1 MPEALHAGSPSG
13 DGGLRVCFLLNHYAT
28 HQVAHAAPFG
38 FELSRREP
46 QADVTIACT
55 SDAQRDA
62 ASDLGRLFPGQ
73 RATIVRLQMSLAHRA
88 ADALLSRLV
97 FVAKRGMLASNLE
110 FFRGF
115 DAIAAPEKT
124 CLELRTRLGLAGVKF
139 IHTRH
144 GAGDREG
151 SFDERTREFD
161 LTLVAGQK
169 ILDRLAERDLVSE
182 GKIAVVGYPKL
193 DLADASPPPPALF
206 ANTCPTVVY
215 NPHFDTKVS
224 SWRSHGI
231 AVLDWFAAH
240 PDYNLMFAPHVVLFE
255 RARRHRAQLP
265 HRMRASN
272 NLRVDLGSAAS
283 SDMTYTRAAD
293 IYLGDVSSQVYEF
306 IARPRPCVFLN
317 AHAIRWEGDPH
328 YAHWRFGP
336 VIERVEQLGDALDSA
351 RRDSARYE
359 AAQREAFAY
368 TFSREPGRSAA
379 QRGADAVAEFLRR
392 GRIVSGCY
400 AASPASSA
408 R

>member
-1 MPEALHAGSPSG
+1 M
-13 DGGLRVCFLLNHYAT
+13 RVCFLLNHYAT
-28 HQVAHAAPFG
+28 HQVAHAAPFA

-46 QADVTIACT
+46 HADVTIACT

-62 ASDLGRLFPGQ
+62 ALQLGLVFPGQ
-73 RATIVRLQMSLAHRA
+73 HAKIVRLQMSLAYRA
-88 ADALLSRLV
+88 ADVLLSRFV

-115 DAIAAPEKT
+115 DAIAAPEKNF
-124 CLELRTRLGLAGVKF
+124 LELRTRFGLTGVRL

-144 GAGDREG
+144 GAGDRKG
-151 SFDERTREFD
+151 SFDERAREFD

-169 ILDRLAERDLVSE
+169 ILDRLTERDLVSE
-182 GKIAVVGYPKL
+182 GKIAVVGYPKF
-193 DLADASPPPPALF
+193 DLADASPPPLF
-206 ANTCPTVVY
+206 ANARPTVLY
-215 NPHFDTKVS
+215 NPHFDAKVS
-224 SWRSHGI
+224 SWRSHGV
-231 AVLDWFAAH
+231 AVLDWFAARR
-240 PDYNLMFAPHVVLFE
+240 DYNLMFAPHVVLFE

-265 HRMRASN
+265 RRMRASN

-306 IARPRPCVFLN
+306 IARPRACVFLN
-317 AHAIRWEGDPH
+317 AHAVRWEGDPH

-336 VIERVEQLGDALDSA
+336 VIERVEQLDKALVSA
-351 RRDSARYE
+351 QRDSARYE

-392 GRIVSGCY
+392 GRIVSDC
-400 AASPASSA
+400 
-408 R
+408 

>member
-1 MPEALHAGSPSG
+1 MPEAHHAGSPSG
-13 DGGLRVCFLLNHYAT
+13 GGGLRVCFLLNHYAT
-28 HQVAHAAPFG
+28 HQVAHAAPFA

-55 SDAQRDA
+55 SGVQRDA
-62 ASDLGRLFPGQ
+62 AAELGLLFPGQ
-73 RATIVRLQMSLAHRA
+73 RAKIVRLQMSLAHRA
-88 ADALLSRLV
+88 ADALLSRFV

-115 DAIAAPEKT
+115 DAIAAPEKNF
-124 CLELRTRLGLAGVKF
+124 LELRTRFGLTGVRL

-144 GAGDREG
+144 GAGDRKG
-151 SFDERTREFD
+151 SFDERAREFD

-169 ILDRLAERDLVSE
+169 ILDRLTERDLVSE
-182 GKIAVVGYPKL
+182 GKIAVVGYPKF
-193 DLADASPPPPALF
+193 DLADASPPPLF
-206 ANTCPTVVY
+206 ANARPTVLY
-215 NPHFDTKVS
+215 NPHFDAKVS
-224 SWRSHGI
+224 SWRSHGV

-265 HRMRASN
+265 RRVRASN

-306 IARPRPCVFLN
+306 IARPRACVFLN
-317 AHAIRWEGDPH
+317 AHAVRWEGDPH

-336 VIERVEQLGDALDSA
+336 VIERVEQLDKALVSA
-351 RRDSARYE
+351 QRDSARYE

-392 GRIVSGCY
+392 GRIVSDC
-400 AASPASSA
+400 
-408 R
+408 